1 MGDMDKEETKLDKEK
16 AEKEEKKSKKA
27 KKRASEAFRVEEA
40 VKRMKEPDPELIS
53 EDADYNL
60 LDQEIEEEYE
70 LDEIVDDNKKKRN
83 TTTIDIESYV
93 IGTVQCSEE

>member
-27 KKRASEAFRVEEA
+27 EKRASEAFRVEEA

-83 TTTIDIESYV
+83 TTTIDIESC
-93 IGTVQCSEE
+93 GCG